1 MARTLEFDSEE
12 VLEKAML
19 LFWKNGYTATSMAGL
34 EKSLGINK
42 FSIYNTFGNK
52 HQLFI
57 AALNRYDKKVFGQL
71 LEVLGAE
78 PYGFA
83 AIERALDLLEDKMQ
97 GDMAHF
103 GCLILNTGAELS
115 SHDADISIRINK
127 MNRSLEDAFYEA
139 LAFAKQQGEV
149 DKDLALKEC
158 ARFLLALYQG
168 MVMVAKNEQDPR
180 TVQSSIRFVKNM
192 LQKVK

>member
-1 MARTLEFDSEE
+1 VARTLEFDRDE

-19 LFWKNGYTATSMAGL
+19 LFWKNGYAATSMAQL
-34 EKSLGINK
+34 ETNLGINK

-57 AALNRYDKKVFGQL
+57 AALNRYDEKVFGQL
-71 LEVLGAE
+71 LEILGAK
-78 PYGFA
+78 PHGLA
-83 AIERALDLLEDKMQ
+83 AIERTMDLLENKMQ
-97 GDMAHF
+97 GDMAYF
-103 GCLILNTGAELS
+103 GCLLLNTGSELS
-115 SHDADISIRINK
+115 SHDSNISTRIHN

-139 LAFAKQQGEV
+139 LAFAQQEGEV
-149 DKDLALKEC
+149 GRELHLNEC
-158 ARFLLALYQG
+158 ARFLVTLYQG

-192 LQKVK
+192 LRNI